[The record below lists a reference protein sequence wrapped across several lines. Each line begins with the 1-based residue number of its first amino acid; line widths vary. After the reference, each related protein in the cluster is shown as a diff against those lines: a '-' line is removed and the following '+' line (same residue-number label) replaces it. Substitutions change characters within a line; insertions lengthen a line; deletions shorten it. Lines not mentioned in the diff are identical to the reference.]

1 MKKPVFVLLALLVS
15 FPAFSVEPFEITDIR
30 VEGLERLD
38 AGTIFNYLPLKVGD
52 EMNDEEA
59 KLAIK
64 ALFDTGF
71 FRDVKLG
78 QDGTILVVTVSER
91 PSIASVVVT
100 GNKAIETDSLEQGFG
115 QAELVEGRI
124 FNQASL
130 DLVEREIQQAYL
142 AMGRYSTR
150 VETNIEELERN
161 RVAIEIKIDEGRV
174 AKIKKINIIGA
185 EQISVKDL
193 KDELTLI
200 EKKGWR
206 IFTKRNQ
213 YSKQKLEADVE
224 RIRSY
229 YLNRGFHDF
238 QLLSTSVDISP
249 NKQNIFISIAIEEG
263 DRYTFG
269 ETRIEAAE
277 ALEGLDELVTIEP
290 GEPFSREQVNETRAA
305 IADKYADTG
314 YAFVDVRP
322 SFETDR
328 ENLVVSTVF
337 TIDPKQRVYVRK
349 IEISGNTYTRD
360 EVIRREMRQFEG
372 SWYSAAAV
380 RRSRVRLNRL
390 GFFDSVTIET
400 PAVPGTT
407 DQVDLKVVVIERDT
421 GSIQLSAGY
430 SDSDGALI
438 GANYQQRN
446 VLGTGREVSI
456 DINTSDAAEEL
467 SFNYVNPYYTP
478 AGISRGINLTRR
490 EVDSAQVNT
499 AEYIL
504 DTTAAGL
511 KFKIPIAETNSLN
524 VGIAYENLE
533 LEATEETPPEFL
545 TIIELQPDSDNFVL
559 TLGIAKD
566 TRNEFF
572 FPTKGG
578 VASLGTEVTVPGSD
592 FEYYKINLQG
602 AYYVPLGDFLTFKTG
617 VGIGYGDGYGDSSE
631 IGLPFFKNYF
641 AGGSKSVRG
650 YNGRSLGPRDSGP
663 TPEPTGGDR
672 RLLVNAELLLPAY
685 GEGVSKDKRLGVFID
700 GGQVWGQ
707 DQDVELDDM
716 RYSAGI
722 VFNWFSP
729 IGPFAVSYGEPL
741 NEEEGDEIENFQISF
756 GTVFR

>member
-1 MKKPVFVLLALLVS
+1 MKKTVFALLALLVS
-15 FPAFSVEPFEITDIR
+15 FPAFSVTPFEITDIR

-71 FRDVKLG
+71 FRDVQLG

-91 PSIASVVVT
+91 PSIASVTIT
-100 GNKAIETDSLEQGFG
+100 GNKEIDSESLEQGLR
-115 QAELVEGRI
+115 QSELVEGRI
-124 FNQASL
+124 FNRASL
-130 DLVEREIQQAYL
+130 DIVEREIQQAYL

-150 VETNIEELERN
+150 VETTVEELERN
-161 RVAIEIKIDEGRV
+161 RVAIEIKVDEGRV

-193 KDELTLI
+193 KDELNLI

-206 IFTKRNQ
+206 LFTKRNQ

-229 YLNRGFHDF
+229 YLDRGFHDF
-238 QLLSTSVDISP
+238 QIVSTNVDISP
-249 NKQNIFISIAIEEG
+249 NKQNIFISISLEEG
-263 DRYTFG
+263 ERYVFG
-269 ETRIEAAE
+269 ETRIEAAKPI
-277 ALEGLDELVTIEP
+277 EGLEELITIEE
-290 GEPFSREQVNETRAA
+290 GEAFSRKQVNETRAA

-337 TIDPKQRVYVRK
+337 TVDPKQRVYVRRV
-349 IEISGNTYTRD
+349 EILGNTYTRD
-360 EVIRREMRQFEG
+360 EVIRRELRQLEG

-380 RRSRVRLNRL
+380 NRSRTRLNRL
-390 GFFDSVTIET
+390 GFFDSVAIET
-400 PAVPGTT
+400 PSVPGTT
-407 DQVDLKVVVIERDT
+407 DQVDLRVVVTERDT
-421 GSIQLSAGY
+421 GTIQLSAGY
-430 SDSDGALI
+430 SDADGALI

-446 VLGTGREVSI
+446 VWGTGREVNI
-456 DINTSDAAEEL
+456 NINTSDAAEEV
-467 SFNYVNPYYTP
+467 SVNYINPYYT
-478 AGISRGINLTRR
+478 ADGVSRGIHLSQRR
-490 EVDSAQVNT
+490 VDSAQVNT

-504 DTTAAGL
+504 ETTSLGL
-511 KFKIPIAETNSLN
+511 KFKIPVAETNSLN
-524 VGIAYENLE
+524 LGFAYENPK

-545 TIIELQPDSDNFVL
+545 PVIAANPDSDDFVL
-559 TLGIAKD
+559 TLGISKD
-566 TRNEFF
+566 TRNDFF
-572 FPTKGG
+572 FPVQGG
-578 VASLGTEVTVPGSD
+578 VASLATEITVPGSD
-592 FEYYKINLQG
+592 FEYYKVNLQG
-602 AYYVPLGDFLTFKTG
+602 AYYLPLGDTLTFKTG
-617 VGIGYGDGYGDSSE
+617 AGIGYGDGYGDTIS
-631 IGLPFFKNYF
+631 LPFFKNYF

-650 YNGRSLGPRDSGP
+650 YRARSLGPRDSGP

-672 RLLVNAELLLPAY
+672 RVLINAELLLPAY
-685 GEGVSKDKRLGVFID
+685 GEGVSKDKRLGVFFD
-700 GGQVWGQ
+700 GGQVWGPVDDFDL
-707 DQDVELDDM
+707 DQM
-716 RYSAGI
+716 RYSAGL

-729 IGPFAVSYGEPL
+729 VGPFAISYGEPL
-741 NEEEGDEIENFQISF
+741 NDEEGDEIENFQISF